1 MTGFSVCSTSSPST
15 MGRRQFLGV
24 GLGLA
29 ALPVLGCGSL
39 LSPALREAAG
49 GKTAPR
55 ARLRDLGIRI
65 GSLTPG
71 PHNAITDVPGV
82 VVGHTTLIRGDG
94 PLKVGVGPVRTG
106 VTAVLAHQGDL
117 TREPVF
123 AADLTLNGNGEFTGL
138 GPLRRTGR
146 LGAPILLTDTE
157 SIGPV
162 YDGAMGYLLEL
173 NPNLFSG
180 PFRPEP
186 VVGETSAGF
195 LHDAG
200 GRHVLPEHAV
210 DAIRNARPGPVAE
223 GNVGGGTG
231 MRAYRFKAGIGTA
244 SRAADVSG
252 VMYTTGV
259 LVQANHGGRSHFT
272 VQGVPVGTEIP
283 DLLIEKGGGGNGKSL
298 LAVIATDAPLLPVQL
313 QALCKRAT
321 MGMARTGSISTR
333 SSGDLMVAFSTAHRL
348 PPTTSRHDIDAVQS
362 GFDEIY
368 QSVVEATEEAILN
381 ALTAASTMVG
391 RDGNRIHALPL
402 DRFVT
407 VMRRYGRLK

>member
-1 MTGFSVCSTSSPST
+1 MD
-15 MGRRQFLGV
+15 RRQFLGV
-24 GLGLA
+24 GLSLA
-29 ALPVLGCGSL
+29 ALPVLGCGPAA
-39 LSPALREAAG
+39 LSPGLHQAVGPE
-49 GKTAPR
+49 TAPR

-82 VVGHTTLIRGDG
+82 AVGHITLIRGDG
-94 PLKVGVGPVRTG
+94 PLKVGHGPVRTG

-117 TREPVF
+117 SREPVF

-173 NPNLFSG
+173 NPELFSG

-186 VVGETSAGF
+186 VVGETWAIF
-195 LHDAG
+195 LHDAA

-223 GNVGGGTG
+223 GSVGGGTG

-244 SRAADVSG
+244 SRVADASG
-252 VMYTTGV
+252 TRYTTGV
-259 LVQANHGGRSHFT
+259 LVQANHGARSHLT
-272 VQGVPVGTEIP
+272 VQGVPVGVEIA
-283 DLLIEKGGGGNGKSL
+283 DLLLEEGGGDNGKSL

-313 QALCKRAT
+313 QALCKRAI
-321 MGMARTGSISTR
+321 MGMARTGAISTH

-348 PPTTSRHDIDAVQS
+348 PPSTELHHIDVVYSGIDA
-362 GFDEIY
+362 IY

-381 ALTAASTMVG
+381 SLTAASTMVG

-402 DRFVT
+402 DRFVA